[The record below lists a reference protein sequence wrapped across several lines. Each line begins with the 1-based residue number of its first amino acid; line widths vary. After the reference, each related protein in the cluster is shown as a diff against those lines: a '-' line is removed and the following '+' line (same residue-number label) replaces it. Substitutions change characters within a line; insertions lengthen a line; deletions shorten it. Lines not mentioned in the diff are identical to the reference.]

1 MGAVVA
7 VTKLITVLTAITVCE
22 PGRGIPSSA
31 HCYTPL
37 GWHRAS
43 LRLAP
48 LGWHLAPLRLAPLR
62 LLHSIA
68 PLVTKLFSVIFLG
81 IDWVCY
87 SIPRSLRK

>member
-31 HCYTPL
+31 HCYTPWVGTGHPS
-37 GWHRAS
+37 GWH
-43 LRLAP
+43 P
-48 LGWHLAPLRLAPLR
+48 WVGTWHPWAPLR

-68 PLVTKLFSVIFLG
+68 PLVTKLLFVMVLTG